1 MYFCYKPLFQDC
13 SVREGN
19 GVAVEVDGAKVVDGG
34 CLAVSGE
41 VPYRAC
47 SDEDVG
53 IGLVLFAALC
63 VRDDGDGA
71 CPYGVVSKGQVDV
84 GNRIDDNIAIQC
96 FFISNQFDMAAVSAG
111 VPQP

>member
-19 GVAVEVDGAKVVDGG
+19 GVAVEVDGAKVVDCG

-47 SDEDVG
+47 SDEDV
-53 IGLVLFAALC
+53 ALC